1 MKPYDLIKNVRADPR
16 QKNPFVTLI
25 EEKSG
30 SEKMRLT
37 TKKVNLK
44 HFQTM
49 ALFEYI
55 NSNMTLA
62 ELISINVKGKRQT
75 RVTLNE
81 EIQKIKPLILKL

>member
-1 MKPYDLIKNVRADPR
+1 
-16 QKNPFVTLI
+16 
-25 EEKSG
+25 
-30 SEKMRLT
+30 
-37 TKKVNLK
+37 
-44 HFQTM
+44 M

-81 EIQKIKPLILKL
+81 EIQKIKASDFKIINSLLNQLMIAILIAQKNYLSFITIFILITF